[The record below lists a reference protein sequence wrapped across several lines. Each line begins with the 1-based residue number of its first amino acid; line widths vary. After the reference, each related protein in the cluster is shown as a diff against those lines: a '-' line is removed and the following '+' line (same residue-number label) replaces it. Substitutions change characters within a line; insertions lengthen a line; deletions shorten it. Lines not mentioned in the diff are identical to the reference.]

1 MTHSGL
7 PDLSNRTTKA
17 SALQAFFDALPF
29 SKQVELV
36 PLDAAIG
43 RVSAHDL
50 ASKNT
55 LPVVRASMMDG
66 VAVSSDR
73 FRDGMPD
80 TKNWV
85 EGRDYARA
93 DTGDD
98 FDDAFDAVIPIE
110 EVSFDAAGRPVFD
123 DGVEVSNGSR
133 VRRSG
138 SAIRQGEHL
147 VSAGIVLGPSD
158 LAALAMGGIAQVP
171 VIRRPVTA
179 FIPTGTE
186 LVPAGTPPARG
197 QNIDCNSV
205 MAKHLLV
212 EMGAEPWLFPIVSDS
227 PDAMETAL
235 EKALDVADIVI
246 LNGGSSKGREDLT
259 ARMLGKRGKVV
270 VHGIAAGPGRPMCL
284 AVIDGKPVINLPG
297 PVVAAYYGL
306 DWCVRALINRSLG
319 VPMIER
325 ERVFARLTE
334 DMPCPPPISFL
345 CRLMVERSDD
355 AFIATPVPFR
365 SATMGAWL
373 GTNGQFVS
381 EIGEGNH
388 KKGDLLAVELLRSRE
403 FIPPIVRGKGV
414 AQ

>member
-1 MTHSGL
+1 MIDQGF

-17 SALQAFFDALPF
+17 DALRALFAKLPPWN
-29 SKQVELV
+29 KTELV
-36 PLDAAIG
+36 SLDAAIG
-43 RVSAHDL
+43 RVSSQDL
-50 ASKNT
+50 ISKNT

-66 VAVSSDR
+66 IAVSSSR
-73 FRDGMPD
+73 FREGMPD
-80 TKNWV
+80 TTAWV
-85 EGRDYARA
+85 EGQDFARA

-110 EVSFDAAGRPVFD
+110 EVTFAPSGSPVID
-123 DGVEVSNGSR
+123 KSAEVSEGSG

-138 SAIRQGEHL
+138 SAIRLGEPL
-147 VSAGIVLGPSD
+147 ISAGIIIGPSD
-158 LAALAMGGIAQVP
+158 LAALAMGGIAEVP
-171 VIRRPVTA
+171 VVRKPVIA

-186 LVPAGTPPARG
+186 LVPAGTPPKRG

-205 MAKHLLV
+205 LARHMLTG
-212 EMGAEPWLFPIVSDS
+212 MGAEPLLFPIVSDS
-227 PDAMETAL
+227 PEAMSDAL
-235 EKALDVADIVI
+235 EKALKAADIVI

-259 ARMLGKRGKVV
+259 ARMLRKRGEVV

-306 DWCVRALINRSLG
+306 DWCIRALINRALG
-319 VPMIER
+319 IPMLER
-325 ERVFARLTE
+325 ERVSARLAE

-345 CRLMVERSDD
+345 CRLQVEKAVDGYV
-355 AFIATPVPFR
+355 ATPVPFR

-388 KKGDLLAVELLRSRE
+388 RKGDILAVELLRRRE
-403 FIPPIVRGKGV
+403 FIPSRD
-414 AQ
+414 